1 MAELVI
7 YNTLTRR
14 EEPFAPREAGKVA
27 MYACGLTPQAP
38 AHVGHM
44 RGVVVMDIVQRWL
57 EQLGYQVDFVQNFT
71 DIDDKI
77 IRRAHEEGI
86 PTTEVARKYSQM
98 YIEDAEALGVRL
110 PRFVK
115 VTENM
120 DAIIEMVQRLVDD
133 GYAYVVDGDVY
144 FEVNKFPE
152 YGKLSGRS
160 VEEMQ
165 AGARVEVDER
175 KRNPEDFALW
185 KAAKPGEPAW
195 DSPWGK
201 GRPGWHI
208 ECSALSLK
216 YLGAGFDIHAGGM
229 DLIFPHHENEI
240 AQSEAYL
247 HCEQPFARYWLHW
260 GPVRLRQEKMSKS
273 TGLVVPIRELRQQYE
288 PAVIRYFLL
297 TVHYRTPL
305 EFSYE
310 RLDEAKSALE
320 RIRTAYQRGAAF
332 LRERGGAQPD
342 PTVAEPY
349 LQQFREAMNHDF
361 NTAQAIAAAFE
372 VVREINT
379 RLNAPE
385 QAAQPET
392 LAELAGLLNALQWM
406 METVLGI
413 ALHAPDTAQS
423 ETLEHLMRCVI
434 AWRQE
439 LRSRKLYDL
448 ADRIRDDLKA
458 IGIILEDTP
467 QGTLWRMG

>member
-1 MAELVI
+1 
-7 YNTLTRR
+7 
-14 EEPFAPREAGKVA
+14 
-27 MYACGLTPQAP
+27 
-38 AHVGHM
+38 
-44 RGVVVMDIVQRWL
+44 
-57 EQLGYQVDFVQNFT
+57 
-71 DIDDKI
+71 
-77 IRRAHEEGI
+77 
-86 PTTEVARKYSQM
+86 M

-216 YLGAGFDIHAGGM
+216 YLGAAFDIHAGGM

-320 RIRTAYQRGAAF
+320 RVRTAYQRAEAF

-349 LQQFREAMNHDF
+349 RQQFRDAMNHDF

-385 QAAQPET
+385 RTAQPET
-392 LAELAGLLNALQWM
+392 LAELAGLRDALQWM

-423 ETLEHLMRCVI
+423 EILEHLMRCVI

-439 LRSRKLYDL
+439 LRAANCTTSPT
-448 ADRIRDDLKA
+448 ASA
-458 IGIILEDTP
+458 T
-467 QGTLWRMG
+467 T

>member
-1 MAELVI
+1 
-7 YNTLTRR
+7 
-14 EEPFAPREAGKVA
+14 
-27 MYACGLTPQAP
+27 
-38 AHVGHM
+38 
-44 RGVVVMDIVQRWL
+44 
-57 EQLGYQVDFVQNFT
+57 
-71 DIDDKI
+71 
-77 IRRAHEEGI
+77 
-86 PTTEVARKYSQM
+86 
-98 YIEDAEALGVRL
+98 
-110 PRFVK
+110 
-115 VTENM
+115 
-120 DAIIEMVQRLVDD
+120 
-133 GYAYVVDGDVY
+133 
-144 FEVNKFPE
+144 
-152 YGKLSGRS
+152 
-160 VEEMQ
+160 
-165 AGARVEVDER
+165 
-175 KRNPEDFALW
+175 
-185 KAAKPGEPAW
+185 
-195 DSPWGK
+195 
-201 GRPGWHI
+201 
-208 ECSALSLK
+208 
-216 YLGAGFDIHAGGM
+216 M

-320 RIRTAYQRGAAF
+320 RLRTAYQRAEAF

-349 LQQFREAMNHDF
+349 RQQFRDAMNHDF

-385 QAAQPET
+385 QAARPET
-392 LAELAGLLNALQWM
+392 LAELAGLRDALQWM

>member
-1 MAELVI
+1 VE
-7 YNTLTRR
+7 
-14 EEPFAPREAGKVA
+14 
-27 MYACGLTPQAP
+27 
-38 AHVGHM
+38 
-44 RGVVVMDIVQRWL
+44 
-57 EQLGYQVDFVQNFT
+57 
-71 DIDDKI
+71 
-77 IRRAHEEGI
+77 
-86 PTTEVARKYSQM
+86 
-98 YIEDAEALGVRL
+98 
-110 PRFVK
+110 
-115 VTENM
+115 
-120 DAIIEMVQRLVDD
+120 D

-165 AGARVEVDER
+165 AGARIEVDER

-195 DSPWGK
+195 GSPWGK

-247 HCEQPFARYWLHW
+247 HRQQPFARYWLHW

-320 RIRTAYQRGAAF
+320 RLRTAYQRATAF
-332 LRERGGAQPD
+332 LRESGGAQPD
-342 PTVAEPY
+342 PAVAEPY
-349 LQQFREAMNHDF
+349 LQQFRDAMNHDF

-385 QAAQPET
+385 GAAQPET
-392 LAELAGLLNALQWM
+392 LAELAGLQDALQWM
-406 METVLGI
+406 LETVLGI
-413 ALHAPDTAQS
+413 PLHTPDTAQS
-423 ETLEHLMRCVI
+423 ETLEHLMRCIIV
-434 AWRQE
+434 WRQE
-439 LRSRKLYDL
+439 LRARKLYDL

-467 QGTLWRMG
+467 QGTLWRMA